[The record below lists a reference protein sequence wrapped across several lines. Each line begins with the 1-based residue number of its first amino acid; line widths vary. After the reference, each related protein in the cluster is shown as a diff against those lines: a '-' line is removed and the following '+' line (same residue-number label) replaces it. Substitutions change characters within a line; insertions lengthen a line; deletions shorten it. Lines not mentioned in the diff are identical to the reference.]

1 MPLIPPTVTKALMYS
16 DKYRN
21 RPLYKLPH
29 ETLPYELERNLPIA
43 VVDTIY
49 SYLRPKPVT
58 KNTTRILRLE
68 MDLNHKISA
77 MNELLARRQKI
88 RQEKEERRKKL
99 VASLENIINSLESS
113 LK

>member
-1 MPLIPPTVTKALMYS
+1 MPLVPPDALRSAMYS
-16 DKYRN
+16 DKFRG

-29 ETLPYELERNLPIA
+29 EVMPYELERSLPMA
-43 VVDTIY
+43 VVDRIY
-49 SYLRPKPVT
+49 SYLRPKPAT
-58 KNTTRILRLE
+58 KNATRILRLE

-77 MNELLARRQKI
+77 MNELLARRQKV
-88 RQEKEERRKKL
+88 REEKEERRKKL